1 MSDESKTEIDNVC
14 PYTVEELGERSERI
28 MAVAFRRYNLGDDF
42 VELDIDG
49 ENISSLYG
57 DWNVIKML
65 IEMMVVVQ
73 ELSRRC
79 IATEARCDSLEHAFL
94 NRER

>member
-1 MSDESKTEIDNVC
+1 MSDESKNEIDNVC
-14 PYTVEELGERSERI
+14 PYTIEELGERAERI
-28 MAVAFRRYNLGDDF
+28 MAVAFRRYNVGDDF

-57 DWNVIKML
+57 DWNVKKML

-79 IATEARCDSLEHAFL
+79 MAMETRYESLEHAFL